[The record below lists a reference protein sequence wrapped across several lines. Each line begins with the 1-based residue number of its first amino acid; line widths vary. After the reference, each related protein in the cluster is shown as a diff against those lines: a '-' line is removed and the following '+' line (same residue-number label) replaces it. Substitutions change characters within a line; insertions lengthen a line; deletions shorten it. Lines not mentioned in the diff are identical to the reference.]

1 MDLEERKKL
10 KKNKKKKRLIFRISI
25 LLVLVLAVVFVL
37 VSNSKK
43 DNDTHAEGDEA
54 PNFKLQQTNDSVETK
69 EIELSDYK
77 GKGVMIN
84 FWATYCKPC
93 VKEMPHMQEL
103 YEKYQ
108 DKGIEILAINLDGNE
123 LVRDRFVDKYDL
135 TYPIAWDKNKE
146 VRELYNILPIPSSIF
161 IDADGKIV
169 KRVDGQ
175 LTLEQLEDNFKS
187 IQP

>member
-1 MDLEERKKL
+1 DL
-10 KKNKKKKRLIFRISI
+10 
-25 LLVLVLAVVFVL
+25 
-37 VSNSKK
+37 
-43 DNDTHAEGDEA
+43 
-54 PNFKLQQTNDSVETK
+54 K

-146 VRELYNILPIPSSIF
+146 VRELYNNVTIQRSIV
-161 IDADGKIV
+161 IETDGKRV
-169 KRVDGQ
+169 KRFNCE
-175 LTLEQLEDNFKS
+175 LKLEQ
-187 IQP
+187 